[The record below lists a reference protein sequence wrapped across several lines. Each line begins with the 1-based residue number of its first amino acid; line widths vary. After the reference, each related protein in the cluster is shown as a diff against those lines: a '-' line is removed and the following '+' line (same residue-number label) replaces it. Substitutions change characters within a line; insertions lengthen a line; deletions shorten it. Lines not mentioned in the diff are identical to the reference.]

1 MEKATIVECPRDAMQ
16 GFKTIIP
23 TETKVKYLNLLLQ
36 VGFDIIDIGSFVS
49 PKAVPQMADTPEV
62 LESLNL
68 ENTKSELLVIV
79 ANYKHSQRAVP
90 FSQVKY
96 WGYSFGISETF
107 MNRNLRTTREEGL
120 KEVERILSLA
130 ENNGYTLVV
139 YLSMA
144 FGNPYGDPWSPE
156 EVFHWAHKIYELG
169 VTHQVLADTTAMAT
183 PETISLLCKLFPTE
197 VPVKHWGIH
206 LHTTPTNWKE
216 NVCSAW
222 DSGCRRFDSALGGYG
237 GCPFAADEL
246 VSNLPT
252 ENLLEFLRE
261 KDALPDLNWEAL
273 KQAREMLP
281 SVFMENTN
289 FSVH

>member
-1 MEKATIVECPRDAMQ
+1 MANVTLVECPRDAMQ

-23 TETKVKYLNLLLQ
+23 TDIKVKYLDILLR

-49 PKAVPQMADTPEV
+49 SKAVPQMADTPKV
-62 LESLNL
+62 LESINL
-68 ENTKSELLVIV
+68 ENSRSELLVIV

-90 FSQVKY
+90 FTQVKY

-120 KEVERILSLA
+120 KEVERIISLA
-130 ENNGYTLVV
+130 ENHGFTLVV

-156 EVFHWAHKIYELG
+156 EVFYWAKRLYEIG
-169 VTHQVLADTTAMAT
+169 GTHQVLADTTAMAT
-183 PETISLLCKLFPTE
+183 PETISLLCKYFPEE
-197 VPVKHWGIH
+197 VPVNNWGIH
-206 LHTTPTNWKE
+206 LHTTPTNWRD
-216 NVCSAW
+216 NVEAAW
-222 DSGCRRFDSALGGYG
+222 NSGCRRFDSALGGYG

-252 ENLLEFLRE
+252 ENLIEFLRE
-261 KDALPDLNWEAL
+261 KNALPELNWEAL
-273 KQAREMLP
+273 KQAGDMLHL
-281 SVFMENTN
+281 VFMETI
-289 FSVH
+289 S